1 MPGTWN
7 FRAMPRRL
15 IACGARPVMSS
26 PRKRT
31 VPAVGENAPVMML
44 NSVVLP
50 QPLGPMM
57 QRSSPAPMDRFTP
70 RSTWRPPNCLE
81 TPQTSRS
88 GGVTE
93 RRRTPSPLALALRLD
108 EAQVLEQ
115 YLPLVLR
122 LGDDDVEIGVTV
134 FRTQPHHPV
143 AGLEPEAGHGVDDLL
158 PVHRAG
164 PLDALDEE
172 AGQHVVGVHRVAHDG
187 VFPEALLD
195 LGHERLGLRLVQG
208 ADEVGDGDDGL
219 GLVPR
224 QAGDVVLAVAE
235 PRELGFRLAARR
247 HELLDEG
254 DGVRPHH
261 VEHQHLGTRLLDLAH
276 RAGEVLHAERGVLLA
291 HDPAAGLLGRL
302 AHRLVH
308 LARPHLVAAEHVEAV
323 AVALLEERD
332 ERAHPL
338 LRQPAVA
345 DDIAAAHA
353 ALVVGRVKER
363 GLEALDGGSDG
374 VAVGAGDGAEDGD
387 DLVTLDQLAGALDRG
402 LRIGLVVG
410 DDQLEP
416 PPAHPARLVGLLD
429 RQACAL
435 HALLAEV
442 LEAAR
447 QRLQH
452 ADLDRIG
459 RTRAGGAAE
468 SQRSGAGGALRQ
480 GASGRGSRSSMTWA
494 PQLPSRQCDVR
505 LRNSR
510 SWRTFRRCVSTTNR
524 TGLPAW
530 RPASMTFFWGGIRRS

>member
-143 AGLEPEAGHGVDDLL
+143 AGLELEAGHGVDDLL
-158 PVHRAG
+158 PVRRAG

-195 LGHERLGLRLVQG
+195 LGHERLGLR
-208 ADEVGDGDDGL
+208 
-219 GLVPR
+219 P
-224 QAGDVVLAVAE
+224 
-235 PRELGFRLAARR
+235 
-247 HELLDEG
+247 
-254 DGVRPHH
+254 
-261 VEHQHLGTRLLDLAH
+261 
-276 RAGEVLHAERGVLLA
+276 
-291 HDPAAGLLGRL
+291 
-302 AHRLVH
+302 
-308 LARPHLVAAEHVEAV
+308 ARPPCA
-323 AVALLEERD
+323 
-332 ERAHPL
+332 
-338 LRQPAVA
+338 
-345 DDIAAAHA
+345 
-353 ALVVGRVKER
+353 
-363 GLEALDGGSDG
+363 
-374 VAVGAGDGAEDGD
+374 
-387 DLVTLDQLAGALDRG
+387 
-402 LRIGLVVG
+402 
-410 DDQLEP
+410 P
-416 PPAHPARLVGLLD
+416 P
-429 RQACAL
+429 
-435 HALLAEV
+435 
-442 LEAAR
+442 
-447 QRLQH
+447 
-452 ADLDRIG
+452 
-459 RTRAGGAAE
+459 
-468 SQRSGAGGALRQ
+468 
-480 GASGRGSRSSMTWA
+480 RSSCAATR
-494 PQLPSRQCDVR
+494 SRCR
-505 LRNSR
+505 TCR
-510 SWRTFRRCVSTTNR
+510 SC
-524 TGLPAW
+524 
-530 RPASMTFFWGGIRRS
+530 RRSSA